1 MMDSRRRPLIPADVL
16 DELDGR
22 TMVWLSAALLRYEG
36 LNVSDTSL
44 GMYRRNDRMP
54 TQRVLSAIEQILSQK
69 QNDARKKHWKQKRA
83 AAAKERAVA
92 VGSWYKQ
99 LRLR

>member
-44 GMYRRNDRMP
+44 GMYRRNERMP
-54 TQRVLSAIEQILSQK
+54 TQRVLSAMSRSC
-69 QNDARKKHWKQKRA
+69 RKNRTTR
-83 AAAKERAVA
+83 ERNI
-92 VGSWYKQ
+92 GSKNVRQ
-99 LRLR
+99 RRRSER